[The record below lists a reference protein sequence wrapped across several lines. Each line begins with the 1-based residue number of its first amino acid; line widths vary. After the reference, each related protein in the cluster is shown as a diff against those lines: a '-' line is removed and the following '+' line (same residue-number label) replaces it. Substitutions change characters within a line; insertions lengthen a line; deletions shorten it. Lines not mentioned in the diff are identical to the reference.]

1 MIHAR
6 KRRYLFERVF
16 LLVDRRRVDEFGLK
30 IFENVPITGLLT
42 ETKMQRVDFEMQ
54 K

>member
-6 KRRYLFERVF
+6 KRRYLFERMF
-16 LLVDRRRVDEFGLK
+16 LLVDSGRVDEFGLK
-30 IFENVPITGLLT
+30 IFENVPTTGMLT
-42 ETKMQRVDFEMQ
+42 ETKIQRMDFAMQ